1 MVSTRKKRQ
10 SSKRLLSQ
18 LDDFDQDVI
27 IGNTTSERR
36 ENVVV
41 NGGVDDQDFT
51 GGTSN
56 VSSIV
61 NENALNVKTLER
73 CFNERID
80 REMSNIVDTVED
92 RIQNAVLTAIDNI
105 VTPKIELAIR
115 SINASSGRD
124 VTSASGN
131 SERREYEEINASFE
145 NASANNR
152 TLGMANTNDE
162 TRHDFH
168 DGVSELPVLEAQFD
182 RQLPTHHMPS
192 GASSEVHHMV
202 TGVKER
208 HDMLT
213 EGSQQIHNRHHMVT
227 GAKEQI
233 HNHHDMVAR
242 GSEEFRN
249 SHHMV
254 TGQTAH
260 INQIP
265 EFLTGRTQTSRNPSS
280 HQYQNLLTE
289 VSQDNNLPVVEHT
302 PTHQNLDAN
311 NSINRLADAIAGIT
325 TQQPSQATTMLKP
338 VSTSTLIFDG
348 KNEKFELFED
358 LFHTMLKMQPEM
370 TEAMKI
376 NHFHAHL
383 RKEALQTFRNISAV
397 NKKTLDDVL
406 IVFRRKYV
414 KPESQATAKHKW
426 HKLTFDPN
434 TKSLPDFL
442 EELNECAEK
451 AFGDNAQHMIDSLLY
466 AKLPPHLKRSLNLAH
481 LENGTYDQ
489 IVAHLER
496 ELELSGL
503 ENDGELTIPTM
514 TTVPLNDNQ
523 QNTEQTKVVCY
534 YCKKPGHV
542 IRDCRKRMRKEQ
554 ERGNDPSTQKMKPST
569 SKTYAPCPHCQRTN
583 HPPEQCWSG
592 LNAANRPKRFKQA
605 YPEDNQNDGQ
615 NHGNLTY
622 SGPSSILKN
631 SLN

>member
-10 SSKRLLSQ
+10 SNKRLLSQ
-18 LDDFDQDVI
+18 LDDFDQDMN
-27 IGNTTSERR
+27 IGNAVSERQ
-36 ENVVV
+36 ENAVV
-41 NGGVDDQDFT
+41 NMGTNDRDFT
-51 GGTSN
+51 VSN
-56 VSSIV
+56 SSNNTAV
-61 NENALNVKTLER
+61 NENAMNVKTLER
-73 CFNERID
+73 RFNERID

-92 RIQNAVLTAIDNI
+92 RIQNAILTAIENI
-105 VTPKIELAIR
+105 VAPKIELAIR

-124 VTSASGN
+124 VTSVIAN
-131 SERREYEEINASFE
+131 SERGERVGINASFE
-145 NASANNR
+145 NASENN
-152 TLGMANTNDE
+152 NTPRVPSVSDE
-162 TRHDFH
+162 TRLNIPDEV
-168 DGVSELPVLEAQFD
+168 GELSVPETHFD
-182 RQLPTHHMPS
+182 RQPHTPHMVT
-192 GASSEVHHMV
+192 GAKEHIHDRHHMV

-208 HDMLT
+208 HNILP
-213 EGSQQIHNRHHMVT
+213 ENSEHIH
-227 GAKEQI
+227 
-233 HNHHDMVAR
+233 
-242 GSEEFRN
+242 N
-249 SHHMV
+249 SHHMM

-280 HQYQNLLTE
+280 HQYQNLSTQ

-383 RKEALQTFRNISAV
+383 RKEALQTFGNISAV

-514 TTVPLNDNQ
+514 TTVPLHDNQ

-542 IRDCRKRMRKEQ
+542 IRDCRKRLRKEQ
-554 ERGNDPSTQKMKPST
+554 ERGNGTSTQKMKPST

-592 LNAANRPKRFKQA
+592 PNAANRPKRFKQV

-622 SGPSSILKN
+622 PGPSSILKN